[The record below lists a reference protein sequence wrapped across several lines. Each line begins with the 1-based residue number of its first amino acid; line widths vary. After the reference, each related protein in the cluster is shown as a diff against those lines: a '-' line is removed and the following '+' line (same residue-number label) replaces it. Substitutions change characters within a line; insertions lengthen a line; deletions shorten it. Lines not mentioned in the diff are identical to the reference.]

1 MIIYPNI
8 NLRGGRCVNLVRG
21 RIDEP
26 VVFEADPVETA
37 LSYAQAGAEWL
48 HVVDLDAVAGEGD
61 NDEIIR
67 EIIRRVG
74 APVMVG
80 GGIRSAEQVREWWDA
95 GAGRMVFGTAAVRS
109 PQMVKEVSY
118 AYPDQIVISV
128 DVWQGKVV
136 VDGWRETT
144 AFDAVDFVR
153 QFAGWPLSQIIF
165 TDIDRDLD
173 LPESSFALVSGLAAQ
188 TATPVIAS
196 GLARSL
202 DDISALKYLYNIS
215 GVIVGRALLEGAF
228 TLEEALEIAA
238 PEPEPIAS
246 IV

>member
-1 MIIYPNI
+1 MIIYPSI

-26 VVFEADPVETA
+26 EVFEADPVETA
-37 LSYAQAGAEWL
+37 VSYAQAGAEWL
-48 HVVDLDAVAGEGD
+48 HVIDLDAVAGEGD
-61 NDEIIR
+61 NGGIIR
-67 EIIRRVG
+67 EIIRR
-74 APVMVG
+74 ANASVMVG
-80 GGIRSAEQVREWWDA
+80 GGIHSAEQVREWWDA

-118 AYPDQIVISV
+118 AFPDQIVISV

-144 AFDAVDFVR
+144 AFEAVDFVQ

-165 TDIDRDLD
+165 TDIDRDLE
-173 LPESSFALVSGLAAQ
+173 LPYSSLALTTGRASQ
-188 TATPVIAS
+188 TSTPVIAS
-196 GLARSL
+196 GLVRSL

-215 GVIVGRALLEGAF
+215 GAIVGRALFEGAF
-228 TLEEALEIAA
+228 TLEEALELAA
-238 PEPEPIAS
+238 PAPEPIAGML
-246 IV
+246 

>member
-8 NLRGGRCVNLVRG
+8 NLSGGRCVNLVRG

-26 VVFEADPVETA
+26 VVFDADPVETA
-37 LSYAQAGAEWL
+37 VSYAHAGAEWL
-48 HVVDLDAVAGEGD
+48 HVVDLDAVAGDGS
-61 NDEIIR
+61 NSEIIR
-67 EIIRRVG
+67 EIIRRAN

-95 GAGRMVFGTAAVRS
+95 GAGRMVFGTTAVRS
-109 PQMVKEVSY
+109 PQMVKELSY

-128 DVWQGKVV
+128 DVWQGTVV
-136 VDGWRETT
+136 VDGWREPT
-144 AFDAVDFVR
+144 AFEAVDFVK
-153 QFAGWPLSQIIF
+153 QFSGWPLSQIIF

-173 LPESSFALVSGLAAQ
+173 LPESSFALITKLASQ
-188 TATPVIAS
+188 TTTPVIAN

-202 DDISALKYLYNIS
+202 DDLSVLKYLYNIS
-215 GVIVGRALLEGAF
+215 GAIVGRALFEGAY
-228 TLEEALEIAA
+228 TLEEALELAV

-246 IV
+246 LV